1 MAPGDYFELPHF
13 PIESKDSVVF
23 SEGADSFAEWKE
35 ISDNIGLVDLIPLD
49 ETSGSFFVKAFRAFS
64 DYYRLV
70 PSWGKAMAES
80 KADAV
85 TGIWLRLID
94 TPVLK
99 PWQAPS
105 TWEELRIVCREQG
118 IALDQ
123 HLENSFAVLR
133 DDKPH
138 ILLVGFPIPMKV
150 GESLRQMH
158 WQALRLPILS
168 NGIKTAKGFRPNAKG
183 YWRRDRTEIIR
194 NFAPLHWLLSENW
207 HPEQIST
214 RGKFPET
221 ISQQKIL
228 LIGVGVLGSM
238 LAEILSRGNVQ
249 NTRRSKISALA
260 PEPSNC
266 STLEHPS
273 QSAKITGTGR
283 QNQNRTAI
291 VYFGPTPQDYLDLVE
306 SGAKHKAYIE
316 YIQQPLAAQ
325 LTPDK
330 HKPACA
336 ETSRYTVHSQIERRL
351 QGSQSAPATLP
362 ICRVKCCSCRAVF
375 TVLPSFIGRYRR
387 QDTDSLGKL
396 LEMSLG
402 MGLSQRETA
411 RIYEWSDPEA
421 GWHPGW
427 IWHLVQWLGNLIP
440 VSLLLMR
447 LGLTPP
453 PIFSAMRSLPH

>member
-1 MAPGDYFELPHF
+1 M
-13 PIESKDSVVF
+13 
-23 SEGADSFAEWKE
+23 
-35 ISDNIGLVDLIPLD
+35 
-49 ETSGSFFVKAFRAFS
+49 
-64 DYYRLV
+64 
-70 PSWGKAMAES
+70 
-80 KADAV
+80 
-85 TGIWLRLID
+85 
-94 TPVLK
+94 
-99 PWQAPS
+99 
-105 TWEELRIVCREQG
+105 
-118 IALDQ
+118 
-123 HLENSFAVLR
+123 
-133 DDKPH
+133 
-138 ILLVGFPIPMKV
+138 
-150 GESLRQMH
+150 
-158 WQALRLPILS
+158 
-168 NGIKTAKGFRPNAKG
+168 
-183 YWRRDRTEIIR
+183 
-194 NFAPLHWLLSENW
+194 
-207 HPEQIST
+207 
-214 RGKFPET
+214 
-221 ISQQKIL
+221 
-228 LIGVGVLGSM
+228 
-238 LAEILSRGNVQ
+238 
-249 NTRRSKISALA
+249 
-260 PEPSNC
+260 
-266 STLEHPS
+266 
-273 QSAKITGTGR
+273 GTGR

-330 HKPACA
+330 HKSACA

-375 TVLPSFIGRYRR
+375 TVLPSFIARYRR